1 MARAVEIK
9 GGDKL
14 DAYLREMSKKVTS
27 AATVSVGFPEGS
39 TESDG
44 TSTPMVAAIQ
54 EFGAPN
60 RGIPPRPFMRPTVAN
75 KSDEWAERLGAALV
89 HTSYDAKASLTILG
103 ATMAVDFY
111 DAIADLQSPALS
123 PITVML
129 RGMKSKGVVVTGKTV
144 GQAAKRVAEGKTN
157 YGASTKPL
165 IDTGDMQSNITSV
178 VE

>member
-1 MARAVEIK
+1 MARSVQIK

-14 DAYLREMSKKVTS
+14 EAYLREMSKKVTT

-44 TSTPMVAAIQ
+44 TSTPMVAAFQ
-54 EFGAPN
+54 EFGT
-60 RGIPPRPFMRPTVAN
+60 GSIPPRPFMRPTVAN

-111 DAIADLQSPALS
+111 DAIADLQTPALS

-129 RGMKSKGVVVTGKTV
+129 RGMKSKGVVVTGATV
-144 GQAAKRVAEGKTN
+144 GEAAKRVAQGKTN